1 MRLGIAELTGLVDAP
16 GTTAE
21 VRELVAQ
28 ELRHRSSP
36 GARRL
41 LARLGD
47 GAEQSGDASHPAGPR
62 VVGAAGEERSPA
74 PRVLK
79 VEMAPHVIE
88 RDAILAALRETYTEG
103 SEILARW
110 GVTTAMPADL
120 FDVVV
125 AWWEEV
131 LTDEPDGLG
140 RSVSRLSD
148 DVARIR
154 SLGTLRGR
162 DGIDGG

>member
-1 MRLGIAELTGLVDAP
+1 MRLGIADLTGLVDDP

-21 VRELVAQ
+21 VRELVAE
-28 ELRHRSSP
+28 ELRLRSSP

-47 GAEQSGDASHPAGPR
+47 RAQQSGDASHPAGPR
-62 VVGAAGEERSPA
+62 VVGVGGEELSPA
-74 PRVLK
+74 PREPT

-88 RDAILAALRETYTEG
+88 RDSILAALRETYTEG

-110 GVTTAMPADL
+110 EVTTAMPADL

-131 LTDEPDGLG
+131 LTDEPDRLG

-154 SLGTLRGR
+154 SLGTFWGR
-162 DGIDGG
+162 VGIDGG